1 MGQSL
6 IHVRNNKRNFISIE
20 PSTQLPEGY
29 REEQFDLQLREL
41 GEEFGATIVE
51 DFRYNMEA
59 DIFEPSFIGPEDPN
73 DPSLDDVLSLIE
85 ADKAWMSNR
94 GGDVIIAVVDTGIDG
109 MRPEFP
115 QAKRVGSWQPLNDAP
130 WTDWR
135 GHGTMCACIAAGT
148 TSSGGIF
155 NGVAPDAGIIAC
167 KTRFYDSELSSIYDY
182 LTERT
187 QREGINIIST
197 NSFGI
202 RAGTPPPAPP
212 DSDFIPSLNDAIAAG
227 IKVFF
232 SAGNYHED
240 AGGSADECGPTSIW
254 LHKCRED
261 VITVATC
268 DMDLNMWHYSSRG
281 PGQHHGEPNMN
292 LKPDV
297 TAPTPANGRV
307 VYGNSVRSLSNG
319 WGTSGACPQ
328 AAGLAALLLG
338 KDPSLTRAALF
349 DAIKSHATPL
359 KYDATCGGTGLID
372 CKRAIDSV

>member
-1 MGQSL
+1 MPTRFKVRFPNTESFKTAQRVIRNEREDVLLIGPAGLKMGQSL

-148 TSSGGIF
+148 TSSGGILCDEWILILIVIL
-155 NGVAPDAGIIAC
+155 GC
-167 KTRFYDSELSSIYDY
+167 KGERCLHASKFDS
-182 LTERT
+182 RT
-187 QREGINIIST
+187 
-197 NSFGI
+197 
-202 RAGTPPPAPP
+202 P
-212 DSDFIPSLNDAIAAG
+212 
-227 IKVFF
+227 KV
-232 SAGNYHED
+232 S
-240 AGGSADECGPTSIW
+240 
-254 LHKCRED
+254 
-261 VITVATC
+261 
-268 DMDLNMWHYSSRG
+268 
-281 PGQHHGEPNMN
+281 
-292 LKPDV
+292 
-297 TAPTPANGRV
+297 
-307 VYGNSVRSLSNG
+307 
-319 WGTSGACPQ
+319 
-328 AAGLAALLLG
+328 
-338 KDPSLTRAALF
+338 
-349 DAIKSHATPL
+349 
-359 KYDATCGGTGLID
+359 
-372 CKRAIDSV
+372 KRRKE